1 MCSHRDRHDPDL
13 QQKERHQHKRDL
25 QRDPAHEHSPEHEH
39 HHYDDYMLCPQ
50 CDLLVELPE
59 LLHGQKATCP
69 RCKTALTSRQTEPR
83 KRPVGY
89 AVSAL
94 FMLLLANLFPFVSM
108 RVAGITSEITLIQ
121 IPKVMVAENYASVAT
136 LFMLFVQLV
145 PAFSMATLILLCLHA
160 SLPLVLKKN
169 LGKMLFHLKSWGMAE
184 IFLAGVLVSFVKL
197 MSYGDIGIGTS
208 FMPFVLFC
216 LLQLLAFQS
225 LDRRWLWNDIMP
237 PPALPAPPA
246 LGQSGLSQGL
256 RSCPCCT
263 AILPANQ
270 LICPRCHSRGH
281 ARKKHSLQWTL
292 ALLITSVMLYIPSN
306 LMPIMVTEAFGDRMG
321 STIMSG
327 VILLW
332 GMGSYPVALV
342 IFVASVMVPSLKM
355 LALGWLCWQANG
367 KTKKTEDSERMHV
380 IYEMVE
386 FVGRWSM
393 IDVFVIAVLSAMVRI
408 GRLMSIYPAVG
419 AVLFAAVVIL
429 TMFAAM
435 MFDPR
440 LLWDRRDDVLHKE
453 PAVGER

>member
-1 MCSHRDRHDPDL
+1 
-13 QQKERHQHKRDL
+13 
-25 QRDPAHEHSPEHEH
+25 
-39 HHYDDYMLCPQ
+39 MLCPQ

-69 RCKTALTSRQTEPR
+69 RCKTGLTSRQTEPR

-121 IPKVMVAENYASVAT
+121 IPKVMVAEDYASVAT

-145 PAFSMATLILLCLHA
+145 PALSMLTLILLCLHA
-160 SLPLVLKKN
+160 SLPLALKKSM
-169 LGKMLFHLKSWGMAE
+169 GKMLFHLKSWGMAE

-197 MSYGDIGIGTS
+197 MAYGDIGIGTS
-208 FMPFVLFC
+208 FVPFVLFC

-225 LDRRWLWNDIMP
+225 LDRRWLWNDIVP
-237 PPALPAPPA
+237 PPALPAPPV
-246 LGQSGLSQGL
+246 LGKSGLSQGL
-256 RSCPCCT
+256 RSCSCCT
-263 AILPANQ
+263 AILPASQ
-270 LICPRCHSRGH
+270 LICPRCHSRGY

-306 LMPIMVTEAFGDRMG
+306 LLPIMVTEAFGDRMG

-332 GMGSYPVALV
+332 GMGSYPVAMV

-440 LLWDRRDDVLHKE
+440 LLWDRRNDVLHKE

>member
-1 MCSHRDRHDPDL
+1 MCSHH
-13 QQKERHQHKRDL
+13 ERHKPVHG
-25 QRDPAHEHSPEHEH
+25 HEQEHEH
-39 HHYDDYMLCPQ
+39 HHDDYMLCPQ
-50 CDLLVELPE
+50 CDLLVELPT

-69 RCKTALTSRQTEPR
+69 RCHTALTSRQAEPR
-83 KRPVGY
+83 RRPVGY
-89 AVSAL
+89 AASAL

-108 RVAGITSEITLIQ
+108 RVAGISSEITLMQ

-136 LFMLFVQLV
+136 LFVLFVQLV
-145 PAFSMATLILLCLHA
+145 PTLSMVMLILLCLHV
-160 SLPLVLKKN
+160 SLPLALRKGMGN
-169 LGKMLFHLKSWGMAE
+169 ILFHLKSWGMAE

-197 MSYGDIGIGTS
+197 MAYGDIGIGDS
-208 FMPFVLFC
+208 FIPFILFC

-225 LDRRWLWNDIMP
+225 LDRRWLWNDIVP
-237 PPALPAPPA
+237 PPALPASPT
-246 LGQSGLSQGL
+246 LGASGLSQGL
-256 RSCPCCT
+256 RSCSCCT
-263 AILPANQ
+263 AILPVNQ
-270 LICPRCHSRGH
+270 LVCPRCHSRGY
-281 ARKKHSLQWTL
+281 ARKKQSLQWTL
-292 ALLITSVMLYIPSN
+292 ALLLTSVMLYIPSN
-306 LMPIMVTEAFGDRMG
+306 LLPIMVTEAFGDRMG

-342 IFVASVMVPSLKM
+342 IFIASVMVPSLKM

-367 KTKKTEDSERMHV
+367 KSSKQADSGRMHV

-408 GRLMSIYPAVG
+408 GHLMSIYPAIG

-429 TMFAAM
+429 TMIAAM

-440 LLWDRRDDVLHKE
+440 LLWDRRNDVLHKE
-453 PAVGER
+453 SAVGER